1 MQFITYLDS
10 ILVSEIMKFCQNFI
24 RNILLICVCFKAY
37 SDDRVGERQILGI
50 QGGVSPGTVPR
61 LLQRLV
67 VRAPDVDGGGDR
79 GCCRLDTVSL
89 CRRYICD
96 RSEAQ
101 HSANPIQVIG

>member
-1 MQFITYLDS
+1 MFVDLH
-10 ILVSEIMKFCQNFI
+10 
-24 RNILLICVCFKAY
+24 VCFKAY

-101 HSANPIQVIG
+101 HSANPIQVIGKMSRLILGNRVIIMLSDNIERP